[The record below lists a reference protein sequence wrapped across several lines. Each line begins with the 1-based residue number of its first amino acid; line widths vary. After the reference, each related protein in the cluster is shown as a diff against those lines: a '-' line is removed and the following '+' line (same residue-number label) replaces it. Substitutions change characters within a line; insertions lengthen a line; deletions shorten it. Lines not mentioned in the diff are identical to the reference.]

1 MLNFKD
7 INYKSNINNNKSYK
21 QMFSKQG
28 KEIMKVK
35 ERISDK
41 VDITLVN
48 NNSINSR
55 IVESKKQFSFKENF
69 QSNPHK
75 KQDRLFYFP
84 KMNNVNKNIA
94 NYEERIQ
101 NADSLL
107 NNANNLLND
116 TSMTDV
122 KNTYS
127 DELESYKELS
137 DELNKNTSNYLS
149 KGNKNKNIY
158 VTSLSNNTD
167 ATFKGLYS
175 DNLDNPSM
183 TIIEESI
190 PTFNYDDCKNTAFL
204 TGKKYFGL
212 IDTNKDNHLAKCAVS
227 DTLDNTSL
235 RGFFKDSCAPSNNDG
250 FMYGGPWANAIYSTK
265 DGIVNQDNYI
275 GCYKDQQDGNNIFSR
290 AMYPAS
296 WKVTWF
302 SDILKIFGYYSDTSI
317 EKTDETNQS
326 MMDKLIYNPV
336 YFSGASGSPPWGIDF
351 IDTNAQW
358 IWYTKGAADGA
369 PDNTNSPELIFG
381 AYKGPDTQTSYVTAT
396 IYCCCDNYCTIK
408 INGDDTDMN
417 KNKMVIDTWQT
428 DTKGY
433 TGYKVQLYQ
442 PPNDNIIELYVT
454 NSGGPAGVIFAM
466 LDDDNNVLFRSHAND
481 GPTIASSDVNGT
493 GSWLF
498 SSKVSKVQ
506 VPLTNE
512 FSVQSCADYANL
524 IGFPY
529 IGLQYIQNNEGGTA
543 QCFVTNSLDN
553 GTKFGSLGGSVEYN
567 NKTYGIGP
575 ANAVY
580 ELNSTADPSLIGSL
594 GYINENSQLL
604 KYPDSMISYGNT
616 YTELK
621 DYYSNPDIQFY
632 GTLDECKKKCNDNPE
647 CNGFSYSLSQNTGF
661 FSNTD
666 KVFGYRNLSEPLI
679 KNITGITL
687 YMRDPTV
694 NNNETCSKSI
704 NPITAEDWMTY
715 LKNNSDDVVSEMTT
729 ETTCGLY
736 KTNEQ
741 IKQELEQANEKL
753 NSDSDILVSNTTNL
767 IKVNNDLN
775 SQVIEDKNIIKNSS
789 KLYNKIENKYAS
801 MFDNNNLNNI
811 LDNSN
816 LVIKQSQ
823 YYYIIWIILILLIII
838 GVIIILRRI

>member
-7 INYKSNINNNKSYK
+7 INNKSNINNNKSYK
-21 QMFSKQG
+21 PIFNKQG
-28 KEIMKVK
+28 KKIMKEK
-35 ERISDK
+35 EGFDNK

-48 NNSINSR
+48 NHKINSKN
-55 IVESKKQFSFKENF
+55 IDSKKQYSFKENF
-69 QSNPHK
+69 ESNNDFDNK
-75 KQDRLFYFP
+75 DNRLLYFP
-84 KMNNVNKNIA
+84 KMNNVNKNI
-94 NYEERIQ
+94 NDYEERIK
-101 NADSLL
+101 NADTLL

-127 DELESYKELS
+127 DNLENYKELT
-137 DELNKNTSNYLS
+137 DELNKNTTNYLS

-158 VTSLSNNTD
+158 VTSLSKNTD

-183 TIIEESI
+183 NIIQESI
-190 PTFNYDDCKNTAFL
+190 PTFTYDDCKNTAFL

-212 IDTNKDNHLAKCAVS
+212 IDTNKDNHLAKCALS

-235 RGFFKDSCAPSNNDG
+235 RGYFKDSCAPSNNDG
-250 FMYGGPWANAIYSTK
+250 FMYGGPWANAVYSTK
-265 DGIVNQDNYI
+265 DGIVNQSDYI
-275 GCYKDQQDGNNIFSR
+275 GCYKDKQDGNNIFSR

-296 WKVTWF
+296 WQVTLF
-302 SDILKIFGYYSDTSI
+302 SDIMKIFGYYSDTTS
-317 EKTDETNQS
+317 EKTDETNEAL
-326 MMDKLIYNPV
+326 MDKLIYHPV
-336 YFSGASGSPPWGIDF
+336 YFAGNSNEGPWGVNF
-351 IDTNAQW
+351 VDTDAKW
-358 IWYTKGAADGA
+358 IWYTKGAQSDA
-369 PDNTNSPELIFG
+369 PNNENNAELIFG
-381 AYKGPDTQTSYVTAT
+381 NYIGPSSETNYTTGT
-396 IYCCCDNYCTIK
+396 IYCCCDNFCKIIFNGSNTD
-408 INGDDTDMN
+408 INGTEMQVN
-417 KNKMVIDTWQT
+417 GWSIHKFQVTIN
-428 DTKGY
+428 
-433 TGYKVQLYQ
+433 
-442 PPNDNIIELYVT
+442 PAPADNIIELYVI
-454 NSGGPAGVIFAM
+454 NAGGPAGVM
-466 LDDDNNVLFRSHAND
+466 LSILNDDNKVMCRTSANQTD
-481 GPTIASSDVNGT
+481 GPYVQTSDIGGICN
-493 GSWLF
+493 WRF

-506 VPLTNE
+506 VPLKSE

-543 QCFVTNSLDN
+543 QCFVTNSLN
-553 GTKFGSLGGSVEYN
+553 EAKKFGSLGGSVDYN

-580 ELNSTADPSLIGSL
+580 ELNNTGDSSLIGSI

-621 DYYSNPDIQFY
+621 DYHSNPDIQFY

-647 CNGFSYSLSQNTGF
+647 CNGFTYWPSQNTGY
-661 FSNTD
+661 FSKTN
-666 KVFGYRNLSEPLI
+666 KVFGYRNLSEPLV
-679 KNITGITL
+679 KSITGASL
-687 YMRDPTV
+687 YMRDPKI

-704 NPITAEDWMTY
+704 NPVTADDWINY
-715 LKNNSDDVVSEMTT
+715 LKNNSEDVMSEMTT

-741 IKQELEQANEKL
+741 LKEELERANEQL
-753 NSDSDILVSNTTNL
+753 NKDSEILVSNTTDI
-767 IKVNNDLN
+767 IKVNNSLH
-775 SQVIEDKNIIKNSS
+775 SQVGEDKHIIKDSS
-789 KLYNKIENKYAS
+789 KLYNKIDNKYAS
-801 MFDNNNLNNI
+801 MVDNNNLNNI

>member
-28 KEIMKVK
+28 KKIMKEK
-35 ERISDK
+35 EMISDK

-48 NNSINSR
+48 NHTINSKN
-55 IVESKKQFSFKENF
+55 IDSKKQYSFKENF
-69 QSNPHK
+69 ESNYNK
-75 KQDRLFYFP
+75 KEDRLFYFP

-94 NYEERIQ
+94 HYEERIE
-101 NADSLL
+101 NADTLL

-116 TSMTDV
+116 TSMTNL

-127 DELESYKELS
+127 NELENYKELT
-137 DELNKNTSNYLS
+137 DELNKNTENYLS

-158 VTSLSNNTD
+158 VTSLSKNTD
-167 ATFKGLYS
+167 ATFKGLYN

-183 TIIEESI
+183 NIIQESI
-190 PTFNYDDCKNTAFL
+190 PTYTYEDCKNTAFL

-235 RGFFKDSCAPSNNDG
+235 RGYFKDSCAPSNNDG

-265 DGIVNQDNYI
+265 DGIVNQNDYI
-275 GCYKDQQDGNNIFSR
+275 GCYKDKQDGNNIFSR
-290 AMYPAS
+290 AMFPAS
-296 WKVTWF
+296 WQVTLY
-302 SDILKIFGYYSDTSI
+302 SDIMKYFGYYSDTTI
-317 EKTDETNQS
+317 EKTDENNEGLL
-326 MMDKLIYNPV
+326 DKLIYNPV
-336 YFSGASGSPPWGIDF
+336 YFAGNSNDGPWGVNF
-351 IDTNAQW
+351 VDTKAQW
-358 IWYTKGAADGA
+358 IWYTKGAQYDA
-369 PDNTNSPELIFG
+369 PTNENNPELIFG
-381 AYKGPDTQTSYVTAT
+381 NFLGPSSESYNIIGN
-396 IYCCCDNYCTIK
+396 IYCCCDNSCTIK
-408 INGDDTDMN
+408 VNGSDTDIN
-417 KNKMVIDTWQT
+417 NNKMIVNGWGIHN
-428 DTKGY
+428 
-433 TGYKVQLYQ
+433 YKVWINRA
-442 PPNDNIIELYVT
+442 PSFNIIELYVI
-454 NSGGPAGVIFAM
+454 NSGGPAGVM
-466 LDDDNNVLFRSHAND
+466 LSILNDDNKVMCRTNANLND
-481 GPTIASSDVNGT
+481 GPFVDSSDVG
-493 GSWLF
+493 GSCDWRF

-543 QCFVTNSLDN
+543 QCFVTNSLND

-567 NKTYGIGP
+567 NKSYGIGP

-580 ELNSTADPSLIGSL
+580 ELNNTADPSLIGSV

-621 DYYSNPDIQFY
+621 DYYSNIDIQFY

-647 CNGFSYSLSQNTGF
+647 CNGFSYSPSQNIGL
-661 FSNTD
+661 FSKTD
-666 KVFGYRNLSEPLI
+666 KVFGYRNLSEPLV

-687 YMRDPTV
+687 YMRDPKI

-704 NPITAEDWMTY
+704 NKVTADDWMSY

-741 IKQELEQANEKL
+741 IKEELERANEQL
-753 NSDSDILVSNTTNL
+753 NKDSEILVSNTTNL
-767 IKVNNDLN
+767 IKVNNTLN
-775 SQVIEDKNIIKNSS
+775 SQVNEDKNIIKDSS
-789 KLYNKIENKYAS
+789 NLYNKIDNKYAS
-801 MFDNNNLNNI
+801 MIDNNNLNNI